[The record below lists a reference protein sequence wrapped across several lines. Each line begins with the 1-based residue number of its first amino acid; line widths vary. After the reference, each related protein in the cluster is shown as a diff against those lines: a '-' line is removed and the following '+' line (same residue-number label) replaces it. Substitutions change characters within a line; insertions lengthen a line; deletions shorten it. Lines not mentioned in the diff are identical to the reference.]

1 MKNTLLSAAIIA
13 ALGFSVTLHANQQ
26 EQETTTGTTN
36 NPTTG
41 NTIDNDVN
49 NADRN
54 RMDRDRQDR
63 NQDNTLN
70 ETDRDM
76 NREDS
81 RPANALTTNETNRNL
96 ERYNMDDNAIE
107 AEEFVET
114 AAAKGIAEVE
124 TARMALDEGSPAL
137 HGFANKMIEDHS
149 AANDELRAIAQ
160 AEGLEVADDPTLMDR
175 AKAMILSVRSGESF
189 DEAYINNQIEAHE
202 ETIEL
207 FERGARSDHPEV
219 RTFAQNKLPVLQEHL
234 RMANDLKAQHM
245 TR

>member
-26 EQETTTGTTN
+26 EQEATTGTTN

-41 NTIDNDVN
+41 NTIDDDVN

-54 RMDRDRQDR
+54 RMDRDRD
-63 NQDNTLN
+63 DTMT

-76 NREDS
+76 NREGS
-81 RPANALTTNETNRNL
+81 RPANPLTTNETNRNL

-114 AAAKGIAEVE
+114 ATAKGIAEVE

-160 AEGLEVADDPTLMDR
+160 AEGLDVADDPTLMDR

-189 DEAYINNQIEAHE
+189 DEAYINNQINAHE

-207 FERGARSDHPEV
+207 FERATRSDHPEI

-234 RMANDLKAQHM
+234 RMVNDLKAQHM